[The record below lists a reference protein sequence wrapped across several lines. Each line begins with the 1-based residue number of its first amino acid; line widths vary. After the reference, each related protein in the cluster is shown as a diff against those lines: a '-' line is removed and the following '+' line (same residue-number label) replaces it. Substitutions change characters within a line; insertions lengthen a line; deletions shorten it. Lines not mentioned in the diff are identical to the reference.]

1 MTMKDY
7 AKEYGTWTVE
17 FSETEALFY
26 KVVEDCSIVPK
37 TYKFFVK
44 AEPLESYKKR
54 VESFRKSLGWW
65 D

>member
-7 AKEYGTWTVE
+7 AMEHGTWTVE

-44 AEPLESYKKR
+44 AEPLESYKKK
-54 VESFRKSLGWW
+54 VESFRKALGWW